1 MTTITAE
8 ELVTLRRK
16 INDKGQQAFSD
27 PELDEIW
34 VEAGES
40 MSKAIFLCLEE
51 ITIDAARFNDYTQ
64 NETTEKRSQ
73 VFDHLM
79 SKLLPYWK
87 AKAEEETNSTATVS
101 RIVGT
106 RVVPR
111 RAVERPYTD
120 PGSDL
125 AEWWKL

>member
-16 INDKGQQAFSD
+16 INDKGQQTFSD

-34 VEAGES
+34 VEAGEV

-51 ITIDAARFNDYTQ
+51 ITIDVARFNDYTQ

-79 SKLLPYWK
+79 DKLLPYWK

-101 RIVGT
+101 RIIGT

-111 RAVERPYTD
+111 RPVERPYTD

-125 AEWWKL
+125 MDWWKL